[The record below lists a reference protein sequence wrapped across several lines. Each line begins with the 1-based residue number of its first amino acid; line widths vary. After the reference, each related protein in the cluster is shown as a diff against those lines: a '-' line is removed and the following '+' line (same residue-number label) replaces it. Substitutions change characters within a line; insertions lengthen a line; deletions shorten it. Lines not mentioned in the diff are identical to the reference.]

1 MQAKYKQPQMM
12 NKPGNQSKE
21 AARLF
26 TDLTSAEALEN
37 TVSLVEP

>member
-12 NKPGNQSKE
+12 KPGNQSKE